1 MGIPLCRSTTP
12 ASRRAPLT
20 CLAPGC
26 LALGFFA
33 LVLGGCSAV
42 GASPLEYTPEPAAI
56 QPAVDCSTAG
66 WWEPEAA
73 SPSSLHKGSIPEGF
87 TTVGV
92 VRCTSD
98 PISGVV
104 EEDHLSGDFAP
115 LLAALAQPSERGGPV
130 SCLDYAELPPAI
142 WLVNA
147 EGQAV
152 NIQWPL
158 DSCEHTKPDTAKAL
172 QALTVSE
179 SRSVP
184 SPEAAP

>member
-1 MGIPLCRSTTP
+1 MVTLLPRSTTP
-12 ASRRAPLT
+12 ASR
-20 CLAPGC
+20 LALLAC

-42 GASPLEYTPEPAAI
+42 GASPIKYTPEPAKI
-56 QPAVDCSTAG
+56 QSAVDCSTAG

-73 SPSSLHKGSIPEGF
+73 SSLHKGSIPEGF
-87 TTVGV
+87 IAVGV

-98 PISGVV
+98 PGSRVV
-104 EEDHLSGDFAP
+104 AQDQLSGDFAP

-142 WLVNA
+142 WLLNA
-147 EGQAV
+147 AGQAV

-158 DSCEHTKPDTAKAL
+158 DSCEHTLPDTAKAL
-172 QALTVSE
+172 QALTVSH